1 LMTLIVVG
9 EIKKEEGRLGRG
21 EEEDIL
27 IDV

>member
-1 LMTLIVVG
+1 LITLIVVG
-9 EIKKEEGRLGRG
+9 EMKKEERRLGKG